1 MAGPRRLNVQALVL
15 AVTLAAANALAA
27 APPKSI
33 TVGTLTLKL
42 CDQDFNGY
50 CGSIKQ
56 LLDPTGSVKG
66 NINIAF
72 VYYPRFDQTRLPSV
86 RSCLRKGVPAIQRGA
101 RRAPISTSMA
111 RCASAATS

>member
-27 APPKSI
+27 APPKTI

-50 CGSIKQ
+50 CGSIKR
-56 LLDPTGSVKG
+56 LLDPTGGVKG

-72 VYYPRFDQTRLPSV
+72 AYYPRFDQTPPCPRYAAAP
-86 RSCLRKGVPAIQRGA
+86 GRGA
-101 RRAPISTSMA
+101 RLFNEGHGGRLS
-111 RCASAATS
+111 